1 MAPQAEPV
9 PDGTLDSAA
18 AQLYALA
25 PEEFTAARDARAAQA
40 KAAGQ
45 RELAA
50 GIRRLR
56 RPALSAWAVNLL
68 ARHEAGALADLV
80 ELAGELRTAQ
90 SGLQRDALRELMRRR
105 QQLLSGLVADAGRL
119 AAQAGH
125 PLADEAGRQVERTLT
140 AALSDPEA
148 AGQVLSG
155 QLVSPLEYA
164 GFGEAL
170 DWSTPPPAEPAPTRD
185 GGAARDA
192 GARPATDG
200 TRSAAPGRRQPG
212 DTGGHTGGDTGRGA
226 RGGSGAPT
234 RRSPDRDADRPGQR
248 PQADRRVRLEA
259 ELAAAE
265 QELAEAAEHSEQA
278 HAAQRRADQDRER
291 AATRREQL
299 HRELAAVQEEH
310 AAAELAGRQAARRA
324 AVLERNRAAAQ
335 RRVDRLR
342 TQLSPQE

>member
-9 PDGTLDSAA
+9 PDGALDSAA

-25 PEEFTAARDARAAQA
+25 PEEFTAARDARAAAA

-45 RELAA
+45 RELADEL
-50 GIRRLR
+50 RRLR
-56 RPALSAWAVNLL
+56 RPTLSAWAVNLL
-68 ARHEAGALADLV
+68 ARHEADALAALV

-119 AAQAGH
+119 AAEAGH

-170 DWSTPPPAEPAPTRD
+170 DWSAPPAADRPAPTRD
-185 GGAARDA
+185 GDAARDA
-192 GARPATDG
+192 GARPAGDG
-200 TRSAAPGRRQPG
+200 TRSAAPGRRPASG
-212 DTGGHTGGDTGRGA
+212 DTGHDTGGGA
-226 RGGSGAPT
+226 RGGSGATT
-234 RRSPDRDADRPGQR
+234 RTSPDRDAARTQQR
-248 PQADRRVRLEA
+248 PQPDRRARLEA

-265 QELAEAAEHSEQA
+265 QDLAEAAEQAEQA
-278 HAAQRRADQDRER
+278 RDAQRQADQDRER
-291 AATRREQL
+291 AATRREEL

-324 AVLERNRAAAQ
+324 AVLERNRVAAE

-342 TQLSPQE
+342 TQLSPKQ